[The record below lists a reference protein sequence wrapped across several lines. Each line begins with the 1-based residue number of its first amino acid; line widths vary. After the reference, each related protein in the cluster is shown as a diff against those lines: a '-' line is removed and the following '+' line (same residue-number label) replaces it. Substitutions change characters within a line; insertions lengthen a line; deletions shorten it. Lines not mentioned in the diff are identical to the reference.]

1 MSQKIQLVFIAVFAL
16 IFTAKAQQTESEYL
30 DDIRSNHAE
39 HECSSIKQHS
49 LSKVFA
55 AGAMDSYAGHNIDI
69 KYHRAHWVIDPSQH
83 YISGSVYTL
92 FETQEANIST
102 LTFELDTAMIVD
114 SVLYHGLKIAH
125 ADSGSYLLNLRLPAA
140 LANGVMDSVEIFYQ
154 GSPGQSGFGSFE
166 QTTHNGDPIVWTLS
180 EPYGAREW
188 WPCKNDLSDKIDSI
202 DIIVHTPLGNRA
214 ASNGLLVKEEVKDNE
229 ILYHWKH
236 RHAIPTYLVAIA
248 VTNYVQYS
256 NFATIN
262 AGQVEVLNYVFPED
276 SAYAAQR
283 TPGVVTSIQLFSNLF
298 IDYPFQDEKYGH
310 AQFGWGGGMEHQTM
324 SFMGGFS
331 HSLMAH
337 ELAHQ
342 WFGDLVTCGSWQHIW
357 LNEGFATYL
366 TGLTYEHMPTTN
378 YWQSWKSQTRGDVL
392 SDNYGSVFCDDTTNV
407 SRIFSSRLS
416 YNKGA
421 YVLHMLRW
429 YIGDTAFFSGLQ
441 SYLSDPDLNHSY
453 ALTSDLQAH
462 LEASSGIN
470 LTSFLNDWFYG
481 EGSPN
486 YQITTY
492 QSFHDSITITLDQTT
507 TNPVVSY
514 FALPVPIRLK
524 GHNVDTIVRLDNTY
538 NGQSFTIPINS
549 YIDVVEFD
557 PEMWLLASANITT
570 NVGINALNNNSSIKI
585 YPNPT
590 LDFVNINSTETI
602 VDIEVVD
609 ISGRRI
615 EFIEEINNKE
625 FKLNISNFV
634 TGIYFLRI
642 STNQQT
648 YIQKVAKK

>member
-1 MSQKIQLVFIAVFAL
+1 MSRKIQLLVLAVLAL
-16 IFTAKAQQTESEYL
+16 TFTAKAQQTESEFL
-30 DDIRSNHAE
+30 SDIFTSHAE
-39 HECSSIKQHS
+39 HECSSIKQSS
-49 LSKVFA
+49 LSKMLV
-55 AGAMDSYAGHNIDI
+55 AGANDNFAGRNIDI
-69 KYHRAHWVIDPSQH
+69 KYHRVHWHINPSVS

-92 FETQEANIST
+92 FETKEANISN

-114 SVLYHGLKIAH
+114 SVFYHGLKIPF
-125 ADSGSYLLNLRLPAA
+125 ADSSTYLLNLRLPAA
-140 LANGVMDSVEIFYQ
+140 LANGVLDSVEVFYQ

-214 ASNGLLVKEEVKDNE
+214 ASNGLLIKEEVKDNE
-229 ILYHWKH
+229 KVYHWKH

-262 AGQVEVLNYVFPED
+262 SGQVEVLNYVFPED
-276 SAYAAQR
+276 SANAAVY
-283 TPGVVTSIQLFSNLF
+283 TPGVVSSIELFSNLF

-378 YWQSWKSQTRGDVL
+378 YWSTWKSETKSSAL
-392 SDNYGSVFCDDTTNV
+392 SQNYGSVFCSDTTDV

-429 YIGDTAFFSGLQ
+429 YIGDAAFFSGLQ
-441 SYLSDPDLNHSY
+441 SYLTDPVLNHSY

-462 LEASSGIN
+462 LEASSGMN
-470 LTSFLNDWFYG
+470 LTQFLNDWFYG

-486 YQITTY
+486 YQIATY
-492 QSFHDSITITLDQTT
+492 QASHDSITITIDQTT
-507 TNPVVSY
+507 TNPVVSF

-524 GHNVDTIVRLDNTY
+524 GNNIDTIVRLDNTF
-538 NGQSFTIPINS
+538 NGQSYTIAVGS
-549 YIDVVEFD
+549 YIEEVEFD
-557 PEMWLLASANITT
+557 PEMWLLANANITT
-570 NVGINALNNNSSIKI
+570 NVGINALNNNSKIKI

-590 LDFVNINSTETI
+590 KDFITINSTEI
-602 VDIEVVD
+602 IDNIEVVD
-609 ISGRRI
+609 ISGRRVGLI
-615 EFIEEINNKE
+615 ESIKNDNY
-625 FKLNISNFV
+625 KLNMSDFV

-642 STNQQT
+642 STNKQT

>member
-1 MSQKIQLVFIAVFAL
+1 MNKKFQLVIIAVFVL
-16 IFTAKAQQTESEYL
+16 VFSVNAQQTESEYL
-30 DDIRSNHAE
+30 NDILTSHAE
-39 HECSSIKQHS
+39 HECSFIKQAS
-49 LSKVFA
+49 LSKMFA
-55 AGAMDSYAGHNIDI
+55 AGVSNNFAGHNIDI
-69 KYHRAHWVIDPSQH
+69 KYHRVHWHINPSIS

-92 FETQEANIST
+92 FETQEENINT
-102 LTFELDTAMIVD
+102 LTFELDAAMIVD
-114 SVLYHGLKIAH
+114 SVLYHGNKITH
-125 ADSGSYLLNLRLPAA
+125 ADSGTYLLNISLPAA
-140 LANGVMDSVEIFYQ
+140 LANSVLDSVEVFYQ

-166 QTTHNGDPIVWTLS
+166 QTTHNGDPVVWTLS

-202 DIIVHTPLGNRA
+202 DIIVHTPIGNRA
-214 ASNGLLVKEEVKDNE
+214 ASNGLLVKEEVNGNE
-229 ILYHWKH
+229 MIYYWKH

-256 NFATIN
+256 NFANIN
-262 AGQVEVLNYVFPED
+262 SGQVEVLNYVYPED
-276 SAYAAQR
+276 SASAAQY
-283 TPGVVTSIQLFSNLF
+283 TPSVVSSIELFSNLF

-366 TGLTYEHMPTTN
+366 TGLTYEHMPLTN
-378 YWQSWKSQTRGDVL
+378 YWQTWKSQTKSSAL
-392 SDNYGSVFCDDTTNV
+392 SSNSGSVFCDDTTDV

-429 YIGDTAFFSGLQ
+429 YIGDAAFFSGLQ
-441 SYLSDPDLNHSY
+441 AYLTDPVLNHSY

-462 LEASSGIN
+462 LEAASGMN
-470 LTSFLNDWFYG
+470 LTQFLDDWFYG
-481 EGSPN
+481 EGNPN

-492 QSFHDSITITLDQTT
+492 QASHDSITITLDQTT
-507 TNPVVSY
+507 TNTAVAF
-514 FALPVPIRLK
+514 FALPVPIRLI
-524 GHNVDTIVRLDNTY
+524 GDNIDTIVRLDNTF
-538 NGQSFTIPINS
+538 NGQSYTLPINS
-549 YIDVVEFD
+549 YINTVEFD
-557 PEMWLLASANITT
+557 PELWLLANANITT
-570 NVGINALNNNSSIKI
+570 NVGVNVLNNNSAIKI
-585 YPNPT
+585 YPNPIT
-590 LDFVNINSTETI
+590 NFVNVNSTETI
-602 VDIEVVD
+602 ENIELVD

-615 EFIEEINNKE
+615 KLIEEINNKE
-625 FKLNISNFV
+625 FKLNMSNFV

-648 YIQKVAKK
+648 YIHKVAKK